1 MHKNQKNVLKF
12 YASRGILMTLVVIK
26 LGLQFLYTQD
36 WGRKNYD
43 TLESLKNERRR
54 CKPGT
59 DRPGDL
65 SGKRTGRISFL
76 LFILIALPNL

>member
-1 MHKNQKNVLKF
+1 MHKNEKYVLK
-12 YASRGILMTLVVIK
+12 YTASHGIFKTLVVIK
-26 LGLQFLYTQD
+26 LGLQYFYTQD
-36 WGRKNYD
+36 RGRKNYD